1 MEDNNKSSNELN
13 NPHDKFFKGAMG
25 MKAVVD
31 AYSRQFIPQ
40 DILDDLDLDGLEID
54 NTTYITDELSEF
66 FADMVWRCPFK
77 KGGRQARI
85 AFLHEHKS
93 YKPMHPHFQLL
104 DYIRGAWR
112 AQIQEGNEPVLMIPI
127 VLYHGEAMWEF
138 ESLDSYFG
146 KVSAK
151 FLRFLPCF
159 DYILVNLQNYP
170 DATIRA
176 FDSIFLQ
183 KTLLGFKHYLDKEYL
198 KIHIVELLL
207 TGYNDEK
214 IEQNLQF
221 IRMFTVYLTNISG
234 MSSQDIKQAAKNH
247 SDHHIKSEAMN
258 LIDELI
264 EEGEKKGI
272 EKGIEKEKQNT
283 IIRSWQS
290 GIDMSMIANISG
302 LSLAEVKKIIADFK
316 LKN

>member
-25 MKAVVD
+25 MKTVVD

-77 KGGRQARI
+77 KGSRQARI

-112 AQIQEGNEPVLMIPI
+112 TQIQEGNDPVLMIPI

-146 KVSAK
+146 EVSAK

-159 DYILVNLQNYP
+159 DYILINLQNYS

-183 KTLLGFKHYLDKEYL
+183 KTLLGFKHYADKEYL
-198 KIHIVELLL
+198 RVHIVELLID
-207 TGYNDEK
+207 GYNNK
-214 IEQNLQF
+214 KSEQTISFMLKF
-221 IRMFTVYLTNISG
+221 GVYLSAISG
-234 MSSQDIKQAAKNH
+234 MTSSEIRDEIKK
-247 SDHHIKSEAMN
+247 SDNNLKSEAMT
-258 LIDELI
+258 IFDELI

-302 LSLAEVKKIIADFK
+302 LSLAEVKKIIANFK